1 MKNPYKILSSKIVHK
16 NPYWYV
22 RDNIVIRPNKTKGH
36 YYVIHKK
43 DGIVIIPLT
52 ADKKYTY
59 LVRQWRFAVSE
70 NAWEFPMGG
79 LEDDETIFAAA
90 QRELREET
98 GITAKKWTKL
108 KFQPHI
114 SNGFMTQKENIFVAQ
129 NLTIQD
135 TNKREESEGD
145 MIMKKFSLQKV
156 KEMIETGRIKDSFT
170 IMAFYYFQL
179 NFKK

>member
-90 QRELREET
+90 QRELRLYRLQLYLLL
-98 GITAKKWTKL
+98 AQK
-108 KFQPHI
+108 I
-114 SNGFMTQKENIFVAQ
+114 SGRQ
-129 NLTIQD
+129 NRQ
-135 TNKREESEGD
+135 S
-145 MIMKKFSLQKV
+145 
-156 KEMIETGRIKDSFT
+156 GRFDVRR
-170 IMAFYYFQL
+170 QRG
-179 NFKK
+179 

>member
-1 MKNPYKILSSKIVHK
+1 
-16 NPYWYV
+16 
-22 RDNIVIRPNKTKGH
+22 
-36 YYVIHKK
+36 
-43 DGIVIIPLT
+43 
-52 ADKKYTY
+52 
-59 LVRQWRFAVSE
+59 
-70 NAWEFPMGG
+70 
-79 LEDDETIFAAA
+79 
-90 QRELREET
+90 
-98 GITAKKWTKL
+98 
-108 KFQPHI
+108 
-114 SNGFMTQKENIFVAQ
+114 MTQKENIFVAQ